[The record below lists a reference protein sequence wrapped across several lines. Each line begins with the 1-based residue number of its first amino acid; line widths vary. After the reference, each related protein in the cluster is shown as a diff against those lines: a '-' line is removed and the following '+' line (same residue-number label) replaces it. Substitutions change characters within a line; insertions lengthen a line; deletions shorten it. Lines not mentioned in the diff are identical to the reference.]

1 MNGTQR
7 GYTARLR
14 GGTGYEWHSEGI
26 YSSAEGWYWLWV
38 ALRGDIQ
45 LGLGVVLAMDG
56 TQRGYTAQLRG
67 GTGYLKPAK
76 GSVDR

>member
-1 MNGTQR
+1 MGGTQR

-45 LGLGVVLAMDG
+45 LG
-56 TQRGYTAQLRG
+56 
-67 GTGYLKPAK
+67 
-76 GSVDR
+76 